1 VHHSRGEADL
11 LSSTCNGEAESNMKT
26 YLLVM
31 LISALLIAIRFTTA
45 REQQSNSPPSKVP
58 LSKTAQ
64 SR

>member
-1 VHHSRGEADL
+1 
-11 LSSTCNGEAESNMKT
+11 MKI

-31 LISALLIAIRFTTA
+31 LISALLMAIRFTTA
-45 REQQSNSPPSKVP
+45 REQQSNSSPSKVP